1 MKFVPNA
8 HPNLVAI
15 IITQGG
21 YYLSPILYWFEAR
34 YKRYAIPVVLQGMP
48 LGEICDLE
56 LAVYDTKL
64 GETIAHNGAIYNSVT
79 SYMES
84 RK

>member
-1 MKFVPNA
+1 MNFVPNI

-21 YYLSPILYWFEAR
+21 YYLSPILYWCEAR
-34 YKRYAIPVVLQGMP
+34 YKRYAVPVVLQGMP
-48 LGEICDLE
+48 LGEICDLQ

-64 GETIAHNGAIYNSVT
+64 GEIFGHNGAVYDSISA
-79 SYMES
+79 YMES

>member
-1 MKFVPNA
+1 MKFVPNT
-8 HPNLVAI
+8 HPNLVAV
-15 IITQGG
+15 IITEGE

-48 LGEICDLE
+48 LGEICDRE

-64 GETIAHNGAIYNSVT
+64 GEVIAHNGAIYS
-79 SYMES
+79 SFPAYMES